1 MCTVAAHDHHLTHE
15 KIDLSNQANMH
26 TTTRGPNCA
35 VTVLEFRIENCD
47 LFFQDITNF

>member
-26 TTTRGPNCA
+26 TTTRSQLCANCFG
-35 VTVLEFRIENCD
+35 VSN
-47 LFFQDITNF
+47 